1 MNGIVSAL
9 QLAGIQMHCNAISL
23 AIVNTTKIAPN
34 RREELESNNLMLL
47 TVDPNASLERMLAF
61 KVYGDFELEMLGDQD
76 LMKLIDESAV
86 DLRKEM
92 R

>member
-1 MNGIVSAL
+1 MN
-9 QLAGIQMHCNAISL
+9 CNAISL

-34 RREELESNNLMLL
+34 RREESESKSLMLL
-47 TVDPNASLERMLAF
+47 TVDPNASLERMVAF